1 MTRGLLGR
9 LLLLFSGV
17 LLGWGTMSA
26 AELTAPIGTP
36 KSRVQ
41 FGWEMDAANQE
52 QLFAKLALLKL
63 GDKRDLIIDTLGKPP
78 KDRVITPKG
87 KRTFLVR
94 MVQYYVREVNPDLSN
109 TNDQSVILYFDQ
121 ADALIGVSS
130 NVDGHGISIKRGK
143 HPPGTVIGNLVH
155 VDPPPIL
162 QTPPTVR

>member
-9 LLLLFSGV
+9 LFLLFSGV
-17 LLGWGTMSA
+17 LLGWGTISA

-36 KSRVQ
+36 KLRVQ

-63 GDKRDLIIDTLGKPP
+63 GDKRDLIIDTLGKPTT
-78 KDRVITPKG
+78 DRVITPKA

-94 MVQYYVREVNPDLSN
+94 YVDYYVKRVNENVN
-109 TNDQSVILYFDQ
+109 TNDQIVRLSFDQ
-121 ADALIGVSS
+121 ADALIGVES
-130 NVDGHGISIKRGK
+130 NVDGHGISIMKGK

-155 VDPPPIL
+155 VDPPLIL
-162 QTPPTVR
+162 QTPQ